1 MTQPVGRL
9 HAAISR
15 RIPHLPDA
23 GGPLSGSTSEGA
35 GLSILFVGDS
45 SVAGVGAAD
54 HAEALA
60 GQFSSALAEHT
71 DRPVAW
77 RVLARSGDTVRGITA
92 LVTSQAE
99 ALDADLVVL
108 SAGTNDALRLRR
120 PAAWRADVTV
130 LVDALRER
138 LGRPVPVLL
147 VGIPPVHRFGSLPR
161 LIRWSIGGYAMLLD
175 RQLARLSAA
184 APDLCHLRATPL
196 PTDTSAFFAIDRFHP
211 SPMGYR
217 AWASLL
223 AASAAPFLAG
233 LTAATTSARGS
244 WQYRT
249 PKAEQV

>member
-23 GGPLSGSTSEGA
+23 GGPLSGSTSENTTGPR
-35 GLSILFVGDS
+35 LSILFVGDS
-45 SVAGVGAAD
+45 SVAGVGAG
-54 HAEALA
+54 HHEEALA
-60 GQFSSALAEHT
+60 GQFSTALAEHT
-71 DRPVAW
+71 GRPVTW
-77 RVLARSGDTVRGITA
+77 RVLARSGETVRGITA
-92 LVTSQAE
+92 LVASHATVDTE
-99 ALDADLVVL
+99 PDTDLIVL

-120 PAAWRADVTV
+120 PSAWRADVTV

-175 RQLARLSAA
+175 RQLTRLCAE
-184 APDLCHLRATPL
+184 APGLCHLRATPL
-196 PTDTSAFFAIDRFHP
+196 PTDTAAFFAIDRFHP

-223 AASAAPFLAG
+223 AASAA
-233 LTAATTSARGS
+233 THVATWTPAPTSA
-244 WQYRT
+244 
-249 PKAEQV
+249 